1 MSEAAPLTIAILPPA
16 TRLAV
21 RGSGEAVKTLGDGFG
36 MALPQEACRAN
47 SNTSRAA
54 LWLGPDE
61 WLLIAPDGEMPAL
74 TAWMADALGETAAS
88 IVDVSDRNVG
98 IAVNGPK
105 AVDAINGFCPLDLD
119 PSAFPVGMCTRTVFG
134 KAEIVLWRTAAD
146 VFRIE
151 VWRSFAPYVL
161 GCLEEAAREYR
172 T

>member
-36 MALPQEACRAN
+36 MALPQDACRAN
-47 SNTSRAA
+47 SNASRAA

-61 WLLIAPDGEMPAL
+61 WLLIAPEGEMPAL
-74 TAWMADALGETAAS
+74 AAWMAEALGETPGS

-98 IAVNGPK
+98 IEVKGPK
-105 AVDAINGFCPLDLD
+105 SAEAINAFNPLDLHMD
-119 PSAFPVGMCTRTVFG
+119 TFPVGMCARTVFG
-134 KAEIVLWRTAAD
+134 KAEIVLWRTAAET
-146 VFRIE
+146 FRIE

>member
-1 MSEAAPLTIAILPPA
+1 MSEVAPLTIAILPAA
-16 TRLAV
+16 TRLAI

-36 MALPQEACRAN
+36 MALPQDACRAN
-47 SNTSRAA
+47 SNASRSA

-61 WLLIAPDGEMPAL
+61 WLLIAPEGEMPAL
-74 TAWMADALGETAAS
+74 VAWMADALGETAAS

-172 T
+172 A